1 MTPGSVK
8 PLQYRKQI
16 GDLLHRIARLGK
28 IAILAKDKGGS
39 IVIDIHVIIELIGF
53 KRSNIFSGFSRNDPD
68 ISPDPVRSR
77 RRQRRRHDS
86 GDGRDGRDGPAEAGG
101 VAATG
106 ISGRHKRSQPKVS
119 SNWTTK

>member
-53 KRSNIFSGFSRNDPD
+53 KRSYIFFGFSRNDPD
-68 ISPDPVRSR
+68 ISPDPVRPR

-86 GDGRDGRDGPAEAGG
+86 GDGRDGPAEAGG
-101 VAATG
+101 VAAAG